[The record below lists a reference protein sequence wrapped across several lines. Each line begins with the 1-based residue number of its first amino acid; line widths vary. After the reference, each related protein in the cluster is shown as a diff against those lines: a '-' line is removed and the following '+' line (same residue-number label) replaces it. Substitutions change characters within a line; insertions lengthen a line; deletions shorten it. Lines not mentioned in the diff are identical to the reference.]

1 MLLCRSHPEKF
12 FHLLMLL
19 MLSGHAFAEET
30 KITNSDIESPATEN
44 SLPENFNFH
53 WQSTYINHQKNNF
66 FSNYSGRNSLL
77 SQREGGSSHSY
88 SFSGTA
94 FFGARLWQGA
104 EIYYNPETFQGIPF
118 GRELL
123 GLGGFQNGELQKGAF
138 NSPVFYTARAFIR
151 QTIDLG
157 GAKEFTPGEANQ
169 LAGFNPKNKLVLN
182 VGKIATLDYFDDNTY
197 SHDTRSEFQNFS
209 VFSMGA
215 YGYAAD
221 TKGFTYGA
229 VAELYLDNWIIK
241 TARLALPSIPNTS
254 DLDLTLRKNFGQQ
267 MEISRFHEING
278 HAGAVRALIYSQ
290 RAYMAQYSTAT
301 SIGRQRQ
308 QTPDLTVAR
317 IGGTRSWGYGLNA
330 EQALQENLGVF
341 ARWSWNPGTTETQ
354 TLDISNSLSGG
365 LSLKGAS
372 WSRPNDTF
380 GFGMASNGISSS
392 EIQYLKLGGLTAF
405 LGDGNLDY
413 RREKVIET
421 FYSAKL
427 KNDLFLTLD
436 FQRIQN
442 PGFNSKR
449 GPVNLLGLRAHFEL

>member
-1 MLLCRSHPEKF
+1 MVLV
-12 FHLLMLL
+12 
-19 MLSGHAFAEET
+19 LSGHAFAEEA
-30 KITNSDIESPATEN
+30 KVRNVEVENLAIDN

-53 WQSTYINHQKNNF
+53 WQATYINHQKNNF
-66 FSNYSGRNSLL
+66 SSNYSGRNSLL
-77 SQREGGSSHSY
+77 TQREGGSSHSY

-94 FFGARLWQGA
+94 YFGARLWQGA

-118 GRELL
+118 GRELV

-138 NSPVFYTARAFIR
+138 NSPVFYTARAFLR
-151 QTIDLG
+151 QTIALG
-157 GAKEFTPGEANQ
+157 DDREFTQGEANQ
-169 LAGFNPKNKLVLN
+169 LAGFNPKNKLVLS
-182 VGKIATLDYFDDNTY
+182 VGKLATLDYFDDNTY

-209 VFSMGA
+209 IFSMGA
-215 YGYAAD
+215 YGYASD
-221 TKGFTYGA
+221 TKGFTYGT
-229 VAELYLDNWIIK
+229 VAELYLDHWIIK
-241 TARLALPSIPNTS
+241 TARLALPAIPNTS

-267 MEISRFHEING
+267 IEISRLHEING
-278 HAGAVRALIYSQ
+278 QAGAIRALIYSQ
-290 RAYMAQYSTAT
+290 RAYMAQYSNAI

-330 EQALQENLGVF
+330 EQTLQENLGVF

-354 TLDISNSLSGG
+354 TLDISNSLAGG
-365 LSLKGAS
+365 LSLKGSS
-372 WSRPNDTF
+372 WSRPNDTL
-380 GFGMASNGISSS
+380 GFGMASNGISSL
-392 EIQYLKLGGLTAF
+392 EIQYLKLGGLTSF

-427 KNDLFLTLD
+427 KNDLYLTLD

-449 GPVNLLGLRAHFEL
+449 GPVNLLGLRAHFQL